1 MMQYTI
7 QPLAH
12 VAVTGSDYNIYLS
25 VCLNTHTLHI
35 FKYND
40 VCCEYE
46 QFDNQ
51 EDACVYIARPLPR
64 NRSKKY

>member
-7 QPLAH
+7 QHLAH

-25 VCLNTHTLHI
+25 VCLNTHRLHI

-40 VCCEYE
+40 HCCEYE
-46 QFDNQ
+46 QFDDQ
-51 EDACVYIARPLPR
+51 EAACLYIAQPLPDY
-64 NRSKKY
+64 RSKRY